1 MKTYEMIHEIS
12 DMCRGKMDSDISEI
26 QTDNLDEYMK
36 SHISRAATCEK
47 TELESGAIVYDVV
60 TNGLKERFSFTE
72 ISSFFENMKE
82 AAGSCCIKHM

>member
-26 QTDNLDEYMK
+26 QIDNLDEYMK

-47 TELESGAIVYDVV
+47 TELENGAIVYDVV

-72 ISSFFENMKE
+72 I
-82 AAGSCCIKHM
+82 

>member
-26 QTDNLDEYMK
+26 QTDDLDEYMK
-36 SHISRAATCEK
+36 SHISRAAPCEK
-47 TELESGAIVYDVV
+47 TKLESGAIVYDVV

-72 ISSFFENMKE
+72 I
-82 AAGSCCIKHM
+82 

>member
-12 DMCRGKMDSDISEI
+12 DMCRGKMDADISEI

-47 TELESGAIVYDVV
+47 TELENGAIVYDVV

-72 ISSFFENMKE
+72 I
-82 AAGSCCIKHM
+82 

>member
-1 MKTYEMIHEIS
+1 MKRYEMIHEIS

-26 QTDNLDEYMK
+26 ETDNLGEYMK

-47 TELESGAIVYDVV
+47 TELENGAIVYDVV

-72 ISSFFENMKE
+72 I
-82 AAGSCCIKHM
+82 

>member
-47 TELESGAIVYDVV
+47 TELESGAVVYDVV

-72 ISSFFENMKE
+72 I
-82 AAGSCCIKHM
+82 

>member
-26 QTDNLDEYMK
+26 KTDNLDEYMK

-72 ISSFFENMKE
+72 I
-82 AAGSCCIKHM
+82 

>member
-47 TELESGAIVYDVV
+47 TELESGAIDYDVV

-72 ISSFFENMKE
+72 I
-82 AAGSCCIKHM
+82 